1 MGKLSNEQIPNMDFF
16 TRCSYLNLHPV
27 LLARRF
33 QYRVEQI
40 FRIIVLDGPMHKVKY
55 QAIRIEFQVR
65 GSPHVYLFSWVY
77 GVPVLNPDNIPE
89 YILFV
94 DSILRLLKLLTNTE
108 TSPDLFDL
116 VVTLL
121 FFIQKYKNQTCRYH
135 FDKFV
140 TEKTIVTCPLPST
153 MSEDSK
159 KRVLEKRKQTL

>member
-65 GSPHVYLFSWVY
+65 GSPHVYLFS
-77 GVPVLNPDNIPE
+77 
-89 YILFV
+89 
-94 DSILRLLKLLTNTE
+94 
-108 TSPDLFDL
+108 
-116 VVTLL
+116 
-121 FFIQKYKNQTCRYH
+121 
-135 FDKFV
+135 
-140 TEKTIVTCPLPST
+140 
-153 MSEDSK
+153 
-159 KRVLEKRKQTL
+159 